1 MLLIVGLGN
10 PGKNYQNNRHNI
22 GFMVIDS
29 LVGKYD
35 LSPAKT
41 QFNALVHTG
50 KIKDKKVIF
59 LKPLTFMNNSGRSVR
74 AAMNFYK

>member
-10 PGKNYQNNRHNI
+10 PGKTYQNNRHNI

-29 LVGKYD
+29 LVDKYD

-50 KIKDKKVIF
+50 K
-59 LKPLTFMNNSGRSVR
+59 N
-74 AAMNFYK
+74 